1 MEADFPEAAAEEEVV
16 EVSNSSSHRPAD
28 RYGSNQIRPGL
39 LPGLLGAAAAIAGL
53 WANGT
58 EWMIT
63 VLFAVSIMAAVLVV
77 FCVQSVRSRTA
88 PSAPQRAR
96 RSEEPTQQK
105 FVPVVCAVLLV
116 VVVVVYNP
124 IAPLVLTAS
133 GTAWQLAQVATGAV
147 LFATGVLV
155 KTSAPER

>member
-1 MEADFPEAAAEEEVV
+1 
-16 EVSNSSSHRPAD
+16 
-28 RYGSNQIRPGL
+28 
-39 LPGLLGAAAAIAGL
+39 
-53 WANGT
+53 
-58 EWMIT
+58 
-63 VLFAVSIMAAVLVV
+63 
-77 FCVQSVRSRTA
+77 
-88 PSAPQRAR
+88 
-96 RSEEPTQQK
+96 
-105 FVPVVCAVLLV
+105 VCAVLLV